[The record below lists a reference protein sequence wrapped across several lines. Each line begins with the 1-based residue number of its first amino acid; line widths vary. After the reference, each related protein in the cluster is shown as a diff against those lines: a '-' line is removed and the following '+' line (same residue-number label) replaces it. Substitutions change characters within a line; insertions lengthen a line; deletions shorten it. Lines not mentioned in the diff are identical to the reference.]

1 VQRLI
6 SYILPTYNEQDNI
19 VLFYSELSK
28 NLKNR
33 GEFEYELIFINDGSK
48 DNTLHELNKL
58 AKNDKRVVILNFSRN
73 FGHQIAISAGIDYAD
88 GDAVIIMDTDLQD
101 PPEISVQLIDKW
113 QEGYDVVYAQRRSRK
128 DGLFKKFSASM
139 FYRIL
144 SKTSSIEIPRNT
156 GDFRLMDRKVVL
168 ELRRFRERNR
178 FMRGLVSYLGFK
190 QVALPFDRHA
200 RHAGETGYPLKKMFK
215 FAVDGILS
223 FSTIP
228 IQLINNLGIIVALL
242 SFIALLAVGVIKL
255 VDPSQL
261 VPGWAFIVMSIFF
274 MGGVQLIVMGV
285 LGSYIGR
292 TYSEVQRRPLYIIES
307 VTNKKPKTIV

>member
-1 VQRLI
+1 MQRLI